1 MKLILNEGRFY
12 VLRFDRGDE
21 VIAELKK
28 FIETQSIKACSWS
41 GIGAFSSAVL
51 SYYNLKN
58 KKYEDHSY
66 AEDCEIIS
74 LSGNAGRN
82 GAETVTHAHGVFS
95 GQDMKAFGG
104 HVKEL
109 VVSVTCEVT
118 LRAFEGVIEREYSEE
133 LGVNLL
139 K

>member
-1 MKLILNEGRFY
+1 MKLILNDGRFY
-12 VLRFDRGDE
+12 VIRFDRGEE
-21 VIAELKK
+21 VMTELKK
-28 FIETQSIKACSWS
+28 FIAAQGIRACSWN

-51 SYYNLKN
+51 SYYSLKN
-58 KKYEDHSY
+58 KRYEDHSY
-66 AEDCEIIS
+66 GEDCEIIS
-74 LSGNAGRN
+74 LSGNAGQK
-82 GAETVTHAHGVFS
+82 GEEIVMHAHGVFS
-95 GQDMKAFGG
+95 GEDMKAFGG

-118 LRAFEGVIEREYSEE
+118 LRVFEGVIEREYSDG